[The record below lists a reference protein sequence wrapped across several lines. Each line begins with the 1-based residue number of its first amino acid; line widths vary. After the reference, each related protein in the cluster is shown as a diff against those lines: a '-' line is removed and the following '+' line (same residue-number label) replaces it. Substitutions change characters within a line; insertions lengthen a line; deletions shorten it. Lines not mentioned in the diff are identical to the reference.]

1 MIESTVLAAL
11 LIIFLIL
18 YIRELVKRK
27 NTEKGTQRLVQEAR
41 ADAVKRSRA
50 SIEGQ
55 VYEQF
60 VPHFPEWKYEPS
72 DARFIG
78 TPIDYIVFDGMSK
91 GKPEQIIIVEIKKG
105 SSSTTKLQ
113 NQIRDLIKEGKV
125 VWELIKLK

>member
-1 MIESTVLAAL
+1 MIESIVLAAL
-11 LIIFLIL
+11 MIVFLIL
-18 YIRELVKRK
+18 FIRELVKRK
-27 NTEKGTQRLVQEAR
+27 NAEKEQQRVLQEAR

-50 SIEGQ
+50 SIEGK

-60 VPHFPEWKYEPS
+60 VSHFPEWNHEPS

-91 GKPEQIIIVEIKKG
+91 GKPEQITIVEIKKG

-113 NQIRDLIKEGKV
+113 NQIRDLIIEGKV